1 MRGTSRMVVAAIA
14 GSTLAACA
22 AIEGLDGITEDD
34 CAPNGCPDVVVSP
47 EGGHDAVATE
57 AGGQPEA
64 SAGDGATGA
73 DTAAADVRRD
83 APIDPPDAT
92 EGGAETGVEGGADGG
107 VDAGTDATADARSD
121 AEAGPSDAAS
131 DVQPLADAAP
141 DSPCGTVYIHE
152 TFDGTSAGW
161 TLDSTWSIAATCAS
175 PPAPQKGH
183 PDPTVDHTTS
193 TAGGVAAAYACGNN
207 PTGTTAPA
215 RYATSPA
222 VDVSAAPSLKLAF
235 YRWLNTDAAGWMT
248 STVDVF
254 DGTAWVNVYTN
265 PSGAGNIVADAAWT
279 RVEYDVS
286 AYKNAAFRVRFG
298 YAVTSTGV
306 YAMSCW
312 NVDDLTLSTASCP

>member
-1 MRGTSRMVVAAIA
+1 MRGTSRVVLAVIA

-34 CAPNGCPDVVVSP
+34 CAPNGCPDVVVASDTGREATGRDASDAP
-47 EGGHDAVATE
+47 EVG
-57 AGGQPEA
+57 
-64 SAGDGATGA
+64 AGDGATGA
-73 DTAAADVRRD
+73 DTAAPETGRD
-83 APIDPPDAT
+83 APVVPLDAG
-92 EGGAETGVEGGADGG
+92 EGGVDGGAEGGAD
-107 VDAGTDATADARSD
+107 AAADVRGDTGPD
-121 AEAGPSDAAS
+121 AEAGPFDATN

-141 DSPCGTVYIHE
+141 DAPCGTVYVHE
-152 TFDGTSAGW
+152 TFDGTTPGW
-161 TLDSTWSIAATCAS
+161 TLDSTWSIAPTCAS

-193 TAGGVAAAYACGNN
+193 SAGGVVAAYACGNN
-207 PTGTTAPA
+207 PTGATAPA

-222 VDVSAAPSLKLAF
+222 VDVSGAPSLKLAF

-265 PSGAGNIVADAAWT
+265 PSGAGNVVADAAWT
-279 RVEYDVS
+279 RVEYDVTAHKS
-286 AYKNAAFRVRFG
+286 AAFRVRFG
-298 YAVTSTGV
+298 YTITSASV